1 MKYQNKRN
9 GKVTANVTFDEKF
22 KTYAI
27 EFEDGTN
34 TVITSATLKRWYVP
48 MEEES
53 ESKTTADFAKEL
65 AESITSHIE
74 ENKVPSLSEMVAPAV
89 ESLNDSEK
97 ELTDEQYAEI
107 GKEIAEQAKEKAARA
122 KKNKKVKD
130 PKRDT
135 QESIK
140 VIIGIIEKVGM
151 TVRTYPSDPRTITVK
166 NIDGKSLGD
175 IHVGD
180 KKFVLAIHE
189 NVVPQG
195 WQADRVRNCLNSHAF
210 DIVYDELNK
219 LENLLNA
226 IKEEN

>member
-34 TVITSATLKRWYVP
+34 TVITGSTLKRWYVP
-48 MEEES
+48 VEDEEEQMVEPEV
-53 ESKTTADFAKEL
+53 ESTDISNAIVADFEQ
-65 AESITSHIE
+65 
-74 ENKVPSLSEMVAPAV
+74 
-89 ESLNDSEK
+89 
-97 ELTDEQYAEI
+97 DEDICADGRPYAEI
-107 GKEIAEQAKEKAARA
+107 GKEIAEQAKEKAEQVKA
-122 KKNKKVKD
+122 KKKAKT
-130 PKRDT
+130 PKRDM
-135 QESIK
+135 QESIQTI
-140 VIIGIIEKVGM
+140 VGIIEKSGM
-151 TVRTYPSDPRTITVK
+151 QYKTYANDLRTITVK
-166 NIDGKSLGD
+166 DPNGKSLGD

-189 NVVPQG
+189 KVVPQG
-195 WQADRVRNCLNSHAF
+195 WKADRVRNCLNSHAF
-210 DIVYDELNK
+210 DIVYDDLNR